1 MLAGNDAAL
10 PRPPDETGR
19 LLEAWCQQC
28 HSMCPRPLQP
38 MDLQRVAKA
47 TLPARQCTACKHGEY
62 VPQPGDIPE
71 PLLGWKPKVL
81 AALRPIDIDLGSYQR
96 APHGYRV
103 HTAMIN
109 FAWAEKSVWS
119 KIQAL
124 TKKKNRKQAEAALT
138 YLLKAEQSAYA
149 EFYARHED
157 FLDQHGT
164 NTAEKVRK
172 RPLRFIEELPS
183 ARRAGLASAAS
194 KREPFTT
201 QSRALRVGTNSKQ
214 NYP

>member
-1 MLAGNDAAL
+1 MLKMNMRLCASNYRVARRKIFFPDQLLHRASAENEQREKDVVLAAGEVKMLAGNDAAL

-38 MDLQRVAKA
+38 MDLRRVAKA

-138 YLLKAEQSAYA
+138 YLLKAEQ
-149 EFYARHED
+149 
-157 FLDQHGT
+157 T
-164 NTAEKVRK
+164 T
-172 RPLRFIEELPS
+172 
-183 ARRAGLASAAS
+183 LAVY
-194 KREPFTT
+194 RGVT
-201 QSRALRVGTNSKQ
+201 
-214 NYP
+214 